1 MLKLF
6 AGSLTAMS
14 ALLLWTAA
22 FADAESPSDLT
33 RRLLQEAVAEPSNP
47 AKVDNL
53 IKVLVEMPVG
63 SGRYVV
69 EGDISIARE
78 EIVDYLKSL
87 KNPNIANSRSD
98 ELIVNLVGG
107 KFDYWKTPEQRKL
120 TYGFDEK
127 SFPAA
132 DKLEFTRAKFRAAA
146 DDWVAACPDCGIS
159 FTEVAVNPFFKI
171 KYEPTSDGTIAMS
184 FFPSSPPSDR
194 FLYVYKPFLAEDLQ
208 FDPVGVLRHEI
219 GHILGYRHEHI
230 ANIPGCATEGTSW
243 KPITPYTPNSV
254 MHYFCGGKGSLDL
267 ALRDADKRGHRCLYQ
282 TGTACP
288 ASN

>member
-1 MLKLF
+1 MRRLF
-6 AGSLTAMS
+6 SGS
-14 ALLLWTAA
+14 ALALTTVLVCSAA
-22 FADAESPSDLT
+22 FADAESPTELT
-33 RRLLQEAVAEPSNP
+33 RRLLQEAVAEPSNS
-47 AKVDNL
+47 AKVESL
-53 IKVLVEMPVG
+53 LKVLVETPAG

-87 KNPNIANSRSD
+87 KNPDIASSRSD

-107 KFDYWKTPEQRKL
+107 KFDYWKNPEQRKL
-120 TYGFDEK
+120 TFGFDEK
-127 SFPAA
+127 SFPTA
-132 DKLEFTRAKFRAAA
+132 DNVQFTRAKFRAAA
-146 DDWVAACPDCGIS
+146 DDWIAACPECGIT
-159 FTEVAVNPFFKI
+159 FTEVAENPFFKI

-194 FLYVYKPFLAEDLQ
+194 FLYVYKPFLAQDLQ

-243 KPITPYTPNSV
+243 KPITPYTANSV

-282 TGTACP
+282 TGKACP
-288 ASN
+288 VSN